1 MSTSPLSPEEIRA
14 AAGAHHELGPEY
26 SDAVVASFLEK
37 VDQEI
42 AARVEQR
49 VAASTPRTRPVGPVE
64 PENRRAL
71 LKGFA
76 VGVASSGAFSLLN
89 RGGGHLFTSRVPPA
103 VCPGGGLRRWRAV
116 GRPAPGEP
124 QGCAAAGAPRRR
136 QRQLPPVDLTVMG
149 RPSTRWSGWPGR
161 RHRGFRIWLAMPQ
174 RPIAMIT
181 NPGLR

>member
-76 VGVASSGAFSLLN
+76 VGVASSGAFSLLI
-89 RGGGHLFTSRVPPA
+89 
-103 VCPGGGLRRWRAV
+103 
-116 GRPAPGEP
+116 
-124 QGCAAAGAPRRR
+124 AGAATSSHRVF
-136 QRQLPPVDLTVMG
+136 LLLCVLAVVCGVGALWAD
-149 RPSTRWSGWPGR
+149 
-161 RHRGFRIWLAMPQ
+161 RHRASRRA
-174 RPIAMIT
+174 A
-181 NPGLR
+181 LRQGPRAAVSGNYRRLI